1 MAPRSV
7 SSYRGKFFLIFL
19 LCLITAASLF
29 APVLAAEPGNSIT
42 GRYAVTSEETWTQ
55 SHNIT
60 GMVANSNNNKLTIK
74 GSTLTTN
81 SSFSAAFGSSYAFG
95 NWGTLTLDKVTINNQ
110 SGEHRIVA
118 VLQDGELN
126 VINGSV
132 INFNNSNSNVTG
144 QAMFR
149 VAEGRKANFSNVKM
163 NGNVSSYYNGT
174 YFHVEK
180 DGSVFFSGTNTL
192 DKLYGS
198 FYNNGTFKIQ
208 NKAAEGS
215 NPDLTTISNSTI
227 YQYGDIIVDE
237 GANLTLD
244 SVKLYMNYYNNAS
257 SAIIVK
263 KGATLTINGN
273 SSLYLNQNGSTK
285 SPIQVEEGGKVVVEN
300 STLSQYSYRPYTTVI
315 NSDGGTVELKN
326 VGASYAYLSGKDG
339 SIVHAVNKSTVTI
352 DGGTYNYSY
361 AKDGG
366 VVNVDNSKVTLKGS
380 VNFNSNYTSGS
391 SDGKGGVIYAV
402 NESEVI
408 VEGGTYSSNRAYNG
422 GVIYVEDSKLSITGG
437 NFRSNY
443 VSSGTATKGG
453 VVSSINSEVKISDGQ
468 FSSNNNNWYSFIGGV
483 LYAKGGSVTVDGETV
498 AFSNNYAMDG
508 GVFYIEGD
516 TKLSITGGSFTN
528 NRASNFGGVVY
539 AASTETKYRS
549 KDGEETD
556 PTESSNQPSVTI
568 NGGTYQNNS
577 AKAGGAIRIM
587 GGTLTVDEDAQFTRN
602 SATNADAGS
611 WTDWVGGGAIFAT
624 DSTLYVVTGTF
635 ENNSANLIGG
645 AIVLEGGNMEL
656 GSQENAQKK
665 PVFKGNTADVDSD
678 RYTAARG
685 GAIAADIYCDGTSFD
700 TCNAAAVLAD
710 IVIHN
715 AEFDSNKSRFQ
726 AGAIAIGYGPQTG
739 YRRRAKTEVTVEI
752 HRGIFTNNEVTA
764 NHNQGM
770 AGGAIMIQQN
780 GSLSMKDALIT
791 GNSTNAA
798 GGGIA
803 SCATGQTLVGEDIL
817 HHAMAEGSAVFGNTA
832 SVPPS
837 TMQDIYIFDNSR
849 PHPIGE
855 LMFNGG
861 THHWTKDETVK
872 RNGRRDGESVEL
884 TGSYYGSA
892 PENEPTEAQA
902 MIVFKGN
909 KATGTEWTDP
919 KASNGNGGAIANNGI
934 LVMGT
939 YSTEIDITKTWQD
952 DSNKLG
958 QRPDAATLIAALE
971 LTGHAEAQQ
980 LTDVKEVNCTDDV
993 DRGVSC
999 YTAYWKPYNLD
1010 VQVTGFNKDNN
1021 VNEDEWTIKILGLPK
1036 NVFDNDTDQVT
1047 PITWTLSEVIPTFTD
1062 EDGEEYNLYV
1072 EDPNNIEKVDDT
1084 HFNITN
1090 ELNFVEIPVKKIWKG
1105 EDDQDDR
1112 PAQII
1117 VHLLADGYPVRRIE
1131 VPEYGKEDES
1141 LDADEW
1147 TFTFTKL
1154 PKYDEEGREIKY
1166 TIDEEWIPN
1175 YSETIDDVKY
1185 VITNEHTPNKRD
1197 IKVTKRWED
1206 DDNRDG
1212 LRSALEFALYLSG
1225 RELPI
1230 ATFRLPLTYTEGAQA
1245 AACGQN
1251 PGALSTINCLQTSD
1265 ISFQFKDLD
1274 MYCGEDQHK
1283 CSYIVREET
1292 KIEGYESSIGTI
1304 EIDGVPVET
1313 NANTGY
1319 IFVNTHNPETTE
1331 ITVTKTW
1338 VDEGAD
1344 HRTSA
1349 ADLLSKLVLK
1359 AGEKTYELK
1368 NITLKADSVSTYTA
1382 DASAGKVTIEVAEN
1396 DNIWTIKYSGLPL
1409 NDLESHKEISW
1420 SVEEMEIPHYV
1431 AAVGTDG
1438 LTITNTM
1445 NLKSIEL
1452 TKVWD
1457 DGGQVDSR
1465 PTPLELVQSISLYA
1479 NVISDE
1485 TYLTHGEIR
1494 QRSQEGNTYTF
1505 GIETHPLLEVV
1516 LTTGDNE
1523 WKATIYNL
1531 PKYNSDGS
1539 EINYFV
1545 DENLDESFGYTKTV
1559 EGLTITNYKENPT
1572 PTTSIRVM
1580 KVWEGDGEDESTRPE
1595 SVAITLQPVGTRV
1608 ELTAPDWTYT
1618 FEDLPIYNE
1627 AGEEI
1632 HYRVIE
1638 DRIDHYDSSNSGVPV
1653 DGVITITNTYN
1664 PEPPTPHT
1672 PFFFRLDELPKTGF
1686 SSVRPTVL
1694 SAQPKEISYKPEN
1707 LVLQIPS
1714 LDVKAD
1720 IVTIPFV
1727 DGEYPVEWLG
1737 MQAGLLEGS
1746 AKPGEGMMIL
1756 TGHNTLNTMEVGPF
1770 AFLSFMQEGDMIFLL
1785 NKYNQLKPY
1794 SVYAVEKIGAT
1805 DSAALERIASMDA
1818 NSLTMLTCEDEL
1830 PEGGYASRRV
1840 VAAKP
1845 VGTW

>member
-1 MAPRSV
+1 MTPRSV
-7 SSYRGKFFLIFL
+7 SSYRGKFFRILI
-19 LCLITAASLF
+19 LCIITAVSLF
-29 APVLAAEPGNSIT
+29 APVLAAEPGTNISCNTSSCMPHNVNEDEVWNNNHTLQTQVKVNQPGVTLTVNSKSIT
-42 GRYAVTSEETWTQ
+42 NNSVENQ
-55 SHNIT
+55 SPAL
-60 GMVANSNNNKLTIK
+60 GQYY
-74 GSTLTTN
+74 
-81 SSFSAAFGSSYAFG
+81 AFGSRRG
-95 NWGTLTLDKVTINNQ
+95 NIILNGVTVTNGTGTK
-110 SGEHRIVA
+110 RIVS
-118 VLQDGELN
+118 LLN
-126 VINGSV
+126 NTDVTSDKKASLTAKDTTFNFGSSNGGTDST
-132 INFNNSNSNVTG
+132 NG
-144 QAMFR
+144 MFR
-149 VAEGRKANFSNVKM
+149 IQTGTSAKFTNVKM
-163 NGNVSSYYNGT
+163 NGNGSNQNGNIFVVSA
-174 YFHVEK
+174 
-180 DGSVFFSGTNTL
+180 DASVTFSGNNTL
-192 DKLYGS
+192 DKLNSAYFRLFGD
-198 FYNNGTFKIQ
+198 FTIKNN
-208 NKAAEGS
+208 AAEGS
-215 NPDLTTISNSTI
+215 DPDLTTISNSTI

-237 GANLTLD
+237 GASLTLD
-244 SVKLYMNYYNNAS
+244 NVKLYMYYYNNAS
-257 SAIIVK
+257 SSIIVK
-263 KGATLTINGN
+263 KGATLTIKG
-273 SSLYLNQNGSTK
+273 STYLYLSNNSSTK
-285 SPIQVEEGGKVVVEN
+285 SAIQVEEGGKLVMEN
-300 STLSQYSYRPYTTVI
+300 SYFSYPYISAIKVT
-315 NSDGGTVELKN
+315 GGEVELKN
-326 VGASYAYLSGKDG
+326 TSVSYAYGSAGEG
-339 SIVHAVNKSTVTI
+339 SIIHAEKGEENQSIVTI
-352 DGGTYNYSY
+352 SGGSYRYGYSKNGGIIY
-361 AKDGG
+361 AKDSE
-366 VVNVDNSKVTLKGS
+366 VVIKDNPTFS
-380 VNFNSNYTSGS
+380 SNYISDNNGS
-391 SDGKGGVIYAV
+391 TDGKGGVLYAENSTV
-402 NESEVI
+402 EVT
-408 VEGGTYSSNRAYNG
+408 GGTYQYNHAYSG
-422 GVIYVEDSKLSITGG
+422 GVFAVKNSELSITGG
-437 NFRSNY
+437 TFSYNY
-443 VSSGTATKGG
+443 ANTGNLNSGSVIYSEDSKVTIEGG
-453 VVSSINSEVKISDGQ
+453 AFNYNNSTY
-468 FSSNNNNWYSFIGGV
+468 NYYTRAGV
-483 LYAKGGSVTVDGETV
+483 LYAKGGSVTVDGENV

-516 TKLSITGGSFTN
+516 TKLSITGGSFSN
-528 NRASNFGGVVY
+528 NTASNFGGVVY

-587 GGTLTVDEDAQFTRN
+587 GGTLTVDDEAQFTRN

-624 DSTLYVVTGTF
+624 DSTLYVVTGSF

-656 GSQENAQKK
+656 GSQEDSQKK

-700 TCNAAAVLAD
+700 TCNAAAVPAD

-715 AEFDSNKSRFQ
+715 AVFDGNKSRFQ

-752 HRGIFTNNEVTA
+752 HRGTFTNNEVTA

-803 SCATGQTLVGEDIL
+803 SCATGQTLVGEYIL
-817 HHAMAEGSAVFGNTA
+817 HHKMAEGAAVFGNTA

-872 RNGRRDGESVEL
+872 RSGSRDGESVEL

-909 KATGTEWTDP
+909 KATGTNWSDP
-919 KASNGNGGAIANNGI
+919 KSSNGNGGAIANNGI

-952 DSNKLG
+952 DSNILG
-958 QRPDAATLIAALE
+958 ERPDAATLIAALE

-980 LTDVKEVNCTDDV
+980 LTDVEEVTCTGDV

-999 YTAYWKPYNLD
+999 YTAYWKPYNLN
-1010 VQVTGFNKDNN
+1010 VQVTGFNKDNS
-1021 VNEDEWTIKILGLPK
+1021 VNEDKWTIKILGLPM

-1072 EDPNNIEKVDDT
+1072 EDPNNIKKVNDT
-1084 HFNITN
+1084 TFTITN
-1090 ELNFVEIPVKKIWKG
+1090 ELNLVEIPVKKMWKG

-1117 VHLLADGYPVRRIE
+1117 VHLLADGYPVRTIK
-1131 VPEYGKEDES
+1131 VPKNGKDDQSWAEN
-1141 LDADEW
+1141 EW
-1147 TFTFTKL
+1147 TFTFTDL
-1154 PKYDEEGREIKY
+1154 PKYDDEGVKIKY

-1175 YSETIDDVKY
+1175 YSETIDDY
-1185 VITNEHTPNKRD
+1185 VITNEHTPDKRNVA
-1197 IKVTKRWED
+1197 VTKRWDD

-1212 LRSALEFALYLSG
+1212 LREELEFALYLSG
-1225 RELPI
+1225 REDQPI
-1230 ATFRLPLTYTEGAQA
+1230 ARFTLPLTYTEGAEA
-1245 AACGQN
+1245 TECGQN
-1251 PGALSTINCLQTSD
+1251 PGALSTIYCRQTSD
-1265 ISFQFKDLD
+1265 LSFQFRDLD
-1274 MYCGEDQHK
+1274 LYCGVDNY

-1292 KIEGYESSIGTI
+1292 SIDGYESSLGTI
-1304 EIDGVPVET
+1304 EIDGVPDPS

-1319 IFVNTHNPETTE
+1319 IFINTHSPETTE
-1331 ITVTKTW
+1331 IKVTKTW

-1349 ADLLSKLVLK
+1349 AELLQKLVLK

-1368 NITLKADSVSTYTA
+1368 NIELQADSVSTYTA
-1382 DASAGKVTIEVAEN
+1382 DASAGKVTIEVTEN
-1396 DNIWTIKYSGLPL
+1396 DNIWTIKYSGLPK
-1409 NDLESHKEISW
+1409 NDLESHQEITW

-1431 AAVGTDG
+1431 AEVNG
-1438 LTITNTM
+1438 LNITNTM

-1457 DGGQVDSR
+1457 DGGQVNSR
-1465 PTPLELVQSISLYA
+1465 PTPLELVQSIRLYA
-1479 NVISDE
+1479 NTISEE
-1485 TYLTHGEIR
+1485 TYITHGEIR

-1505 GIETHPLLEVV
+1505 GIETHPLIEVV
-1516 LTTGDNE
+1516 LETGTDR
-1523 WKATIYNL
+1523 WTATIYNL
-1531 PKYNSDGS
+1531 PKYDSNGN
-1539 EINYFV
+1539 EITYLAEEV
-1545 DENLDESFGYTKTV
+1545 LDESFGYTV
-1559 EGLTITNYKENPT
+1559 SYSEDGSTITNFKESPN
-1572 PTTSIRVM
+1572 
-1580 KVWEGDGEDESTRPE
+1580 EG
-1595 SVAITLQPVGTRV
+1595 
-1608 ELTAPDWTYT
+1608 
-1618 FEDLPIYNE
+1618 
-1627 AGEEI
+1627 
-1632 HYRVIE
+1632 
-1638 DRIDHYDSSNSGVPV
+1638 
-1653 DGVITITNTYN
+1653 
-1664 PEPPTPHT
+1664 PH
-1672 PFFFRLDELPKTGF
+1672 FFRLDELPKTGF
-1686 SSVRPTVL
+1686 SSVRPTAL

-1720 IVTIPFV
+1720 IVTVPFV
-1727 DGEYPVEWLG
+1727 EGEYPVEWLG
-1737 MQAGLLEGS
+1737 MQAGMLEGS
-1746 AKPGEGMMIL
+1746 AKPGEGMMVL
-1756 TGHNTLNTMEVGPF
+1756 TGHNTLNTTEVGPF

-1794 SVYAVEKIGAT
+1794 SVYAVEKISAN
-1805 DSAALERIASMDA
+1805 DSAALERIARGED
-1818 NSLTMLTCEDEL
+1818 NSLTLLTCEDER